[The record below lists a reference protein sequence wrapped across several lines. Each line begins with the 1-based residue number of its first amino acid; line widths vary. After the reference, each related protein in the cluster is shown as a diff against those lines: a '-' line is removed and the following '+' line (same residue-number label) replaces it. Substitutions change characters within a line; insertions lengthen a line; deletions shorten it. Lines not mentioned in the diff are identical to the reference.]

1 MAGERTFVVKFISDI
16 AGATKGI
23 KKVGDDLGGMGSRLT
38 SILPSFTAMAVAG
51 TAAFG
56 AVAAGSLKL
65 VNMASNLEESQSKVN
80 VVFGE
85 AAGVVNEFAATS
97 AQAFG
102 ITKQAAL
109 EATGT
114 FGNLLQAFGTG
125 KVQAAE
131 MSTTLIGLAADLAS
145 FNNTS
150 IEDAIQ
156 ALRSGLSGE
165 TEPLKR
171 FGVTINDARLKQ
183 EAMTL
188 GLYDGK
194 GALDINAKTQAAYA
208 LILKDTGLAQGDF
221 ARTSDGF
228 ANQMRILKASLSD
241 AATELGVVLL
251 PYFKQFIIYVNQNII
266 PGVLM
271 FARTIGNEGLVP
283 ALAVAAAAMGDFGI
297 SAINTLENMYLGLL
311 QFTAGVAK
319 TVRILADGIAL
330 GAAVSKN
337 PLLAAQ
343 ALAAA
348 IAASNIQK
356 AAESALDGAGAM
368 FDRFRIK
375 VGNAAIALNAFKN
388 INPVVEKVG
397 EFEKVVKKVVPAM
410 TEAEK
415 AAAALAAGLGDGTGS
430 KGGVTKTVKKAIDKL
445 KEYTDA
451 LKSSNSAQKSF
462 NAAQKASIKAGKSL
476 TEANTN
482 LATAQDALDKAVAGY
497 GADSPEAKKA
507 AQDLAAAQ
515 RDLERSNYNV
525 EQSLFSV
532 ADAEENLAKVRS
544 SSGADPTK
552 IREAEIDLAK
562 AKAQVEQS
570 TFGVLEAE
578 AELKKLRADKGT
590 SAVDLRKAELDLA
603 NSKFAVEESVFA
615 VKTAQ
620 DKLNDSLTIKGS
632 TPQEIREA
640 EIRLAEA
647 KLSVA
652 DATDSQDDATKTLTT
667 SQGLLNDAIF
677 GASVNSAIYKELSDA
692 LTDAKDK
699 QADATDAVA
708 EAIEREA
715 EALDKYREAIRLA
728 GEVAAKYP
736 VVVANNPMAGIV
748 DTIPATVT
756 GNSTGYN
763 PNGSPIVVTVNAGLI
778 TDKDTIALEI
788 SDLLTEFARKNGGN
802 ALRGI
807 SF

>member
-1 MAGERTFVVKFISDI
+1 MAGERTFVVKFISDV
-16 AGATKGI
+16 AGALRGI
-23 KKVGDDLGGMGSRLT
+23 KRVGDDVGGMGSRIA
-38 SILPSFTAMAVAG
+38 SVLPSFKTMAIAG

-125 KVQAAE
+125 KGQAAE

-145 FNNTS
+145 FNNTG

-171 FGVTINDARLKQ
+171 FGVALNDVRLKQ
-183 EAMTL
+183 EATTL

-208 LILKDTGLAQGDF
+208 LILKDTSLAQGDF

-241 AATELGVVLL
+241 AATELGTILL

-266 PGVLM
+266 PGVLL
-271 FARTIGNEGLVP
+271 FAKTIGNEGLVP
-283 ALAVAAAAMGDFGI
+283 ALAVAAAAMGDFGV
-297 SAINTLENMYLGLL
+297 SAIDTLENMYVGML

-348 IAASNIQK
+348 IAASNIQE
-356 AAESALDGAGAM
+356 AAEASIEGAGAM

-375 VGNAAIALNAFKN
+375 VGNAALALNAFKN
-388 INPVVEKVG
+388 INPLVEQVD
-397 EFEKVVKKVVPAM
+397 EFGRRVAKVVPPM
-410 TEAEK
+410 TDAEK
-415 AAAALAAGLGDGTGS
+415 AAAELAARLAGLDGKGA
-430 KGGVTKTVKKAIDKL
+430 GGVAKAVKTATEKL
-445 KEYTDA
+445 KIYTDA

-462 NAAQKASIKAGKSL
+462 TDAQKASVKAGQSL
-476 TEANTN
+476 TAANQGV
-482 LATAQDALDKAVAGY
+482 ADAQAAFNQAVAGY
-497 GADSPEAKKA
+497 GADSPQAKKA
-507 AQDLAAAQ
+507 AFELTQAQ
-515 RDLERSNYNV
+515 RGLERAGYNV
-525 EQSLFSV
+525 EGSLF
-532 ADAEENLAKVRS
+532 AIKDAEEALKKVR
-544 SSGADPTK
+544 ADPESTPQA
-552 IREAEIDLAK
+552 IREAEIA
-562 AKAQVEQS
+562 
-570 TFGVLEAE
+570 
-578 AELKKLRADKGT
+578 
-590 SAVDLRKAELDLA
+590 
-603 NSKFAVEESVFA
+603 
-615 VKTAQ
+615 
-620 DKLNDSLTIKGS
+620 
-632 TPQEIREA
+632 
-640 EIRLAEA
+640 LAEA
-647 KLSVA
+647 KLSSA
-652 DATDSQDDATKTLTT
+652 DAIDAQTEATNGLTT
-667 SQGLLNDAIF
+667 ATGLLNEAIF
-677 GASVNSAIYKELSDA
+677 GASAGSEIFKELSDA
-692 LTDAKDK
+692 LTDAKQK

-708 EAIEREA
+708 DAIDRET
-715 EALDKYREAIRLA
+715 EALDNYREAIKKV
-728 GEVAAKYP
+728 GETQLLYPKVVAA
-736 VVVANNPMAGIV
+736 NPMAGAAAS
-748 DTIPATVT
+748 IPATVT
-756 GNSTGYN
+756 GNSTGFRPN
-763 PNGSPIVVTVNAGLI
+763 PAGGGMVVNVNAGLI
-778 TDKDTIALEI
+778 SSPDEVAEQI
-788 SDLLTEFARKNGGN
+788 SDLMSRRARLNGGDLT
-802 ALRGI
+802 A
-807 SF
+807 FF